1 MEKSVAALTAAAA
14 ATEKGKSAPME
25 KSVAVM
31 GTADAA
37 AAAAAAAA
45 PEAGAAVAVVENGKP
60 SIDPTSQEDVED
72 GPEEVDVGLDE
83 PRTTE
88 TSEEPWTINSRCLE
102 YFGAGARGVNRVCKN
117 NSFCN
122 FEFVSNFTNSNLVIA
137 DSVRIP
143 AHPHQRISRYER
155 NSFSKFVS
163 SIGDVNS

>member
-1 MEKSVAALTAAAA
+1 MFPGKPLFCGLATYNHGKKHTLA
-14 ATEKGKSAPME
+14 ATIVRLW
-25 KSVAVM
+25 SVC
-31 GTADAA
+31 GSFSNFHQF
-37 AAAAAAAA
+37 
-45 PEAGAAVAVVENGKP
+45 GALPPP
-60 SIDPTSQEDVED
+60 SVSYATLPQ
-72 GPEEVDVGLDE
+72 
-83 PRTTE
+83 
-88 TSEEPWTINSRCLE
+88 EPWTINSRCLE